1 MSTQLNPVRII
12 SSGSEPFSDRQA
24 AGKLLAA
31 QLFGYRDSSP
41 VVLGI
46 PRGGVIIAA
55 EIAGELKAEL
65 DIVLA
70 HKLGAPHNS
79 ELAIG
84 SVCEDGTL
92 FVEKGIALYAGAD
105 NRYIQQEKKRQ
116 MLEMD
121 RKVKLYRRILPRIS
135 LADRVVIVTDDGVAT
150 GATMQA
156 ALWAIRNEKPK
167 KIVLALPVGPP
178 DTVTRLDGAADET
191 VCLKTPP
198 YFQAIGQFYQ
208 QFPQVEDEELLEVL
222 ERENRRRNT
231 R

>member
-1 MSTQLNPVRII
+1 MGAQLNSVRII
-12 SSGSEPFSDRQA
+12 SSDSDPFSDRQA
-24 AGKLLAA
+24 AGMLLAA
-31 QLFGYRDSSP
+31 QLLSYRDSSP

-46 PRGGVIIAA
+46 PRGGAIIAV
-55 EIAGELKAEL
+55 EIARVLKAGL

-92 FVEKGIALYAGAD
+92 FIEKEIAIYAGAD

-116 MLEMD
+116 LREIG
-121 RKVKLYRRILPRIS
+121 RKVKLYRKILPRIS
-135 LADRVVIVTDDGVAT
+135 LAERVVIITDDGVAT

-156 ALWAIRNEKPK
+156 AFWAVRNEKPK
-167 KIVLALPVGPP
+167 KIVLALPVGPVE
-178 DTVTRLDGAADET
+178 TITRLAGATDET

-198 YFQAIGQFYQ
+198 YFHAIGQFYE

-222 ERENRRRNT
+222 ELENKRRNT
-231 R
+231 G